1 MSAQLP
7 TPRRSRLSRLQRSAT
22 TAVAGCGI
30 AAIAFTLVPSASA
43 HETGGSGSAA
53 HWAVKANDVPG
64 QAQAAAGA
72 GDSASED
79 VTASLQKTLRAL
91 APESP
96 TRHSERL
103 ASERAAEELPSQQA
117 EAERAAAEEAAA
129 SRAAERETLARAEE
143 AAAAEA
149 AAAEAAAAEVTAAPE
164 APAEPAP
171 AAPAAPTY
179 TDDLDG
185 WIREALDIM
194 AEHGIPGSYDGLYRN
209 IMRESSGDPNAINDW
224 DINWIN
230 GTPSIG
236 LLQVIQPTF
245 DAYHV
250 EGTPYSLYDPV
261 ANIVAAANY
270 AWDRYGS
277 IDNVNGPY

>member
-1 MSAQLP
+1 MTAQLP
-7 TPRRSRLSRLQRSAT
+7 TPRRSRFSRLQKSAT
-22 TAVAGCGI
+22 TAVAGCGM
-30 AAIAFTLVPSASA
+30 AAIAFTLVPTASA
-43 HETGGSGSAA
+43 HESAA
-53 HWAVKANDVPG
+53 ADSADRSVAWVLKANDVPG
-64 QAQAAAGA
+64 QQRYDGGAAEADG
-72 GDSASED
+72 SAPQD
-79 VTASLQKTLRAL
+79 VAESLQKTLRAL

-96 TRHSERL
+96 SRQAERV
-103 ASERAAEELPSQQA
+103 AAEQAVQAAQELAAQQA
-117 EAERAAAEEAAA
+117 EAERVAAEQAA
-129 SRAAERETLARAEE
+129 SRAAEREAL
-143 AAAAEA
+143 AAAET
-149 AAAEAAAAEVTAAPE
+149 AAAEVTAAPE
-164 APAEPAP
+164 APAPAAEPV
-171 AAPAAPTY
+171 APAAPTY

>member
-1 MSAQLP
+1 MSASLP
-7 TPRRSRLSRLQRSAT
+7 APRRSRLSRLQRSAT

-43 HETGGSGSAA
+43 HETGAAGSAA

-64 QAQAAAGA
+64 QAQPAAEADAAA
-72 GDSASED
+72 SQD
-79 VTASLQKTLRAL
+79 VAASLQKTLRAL
-91 APESP
+91 APESH

-103 ASERAAEELPSQQA
+103 AAQQAAEELAAQQA

-129 SRAAERETLARAEE
+129 SRAAERETLAQ
-143 AAAAEA
+143 AEA
-149 AAAEAAAAEVTAAPE
+149 AAEAEAAAAEVTAAPE
-164 APAEPAP
+164 APAPAETAP

-250 EGTPYSLYDPV
+250 EGTAYSLYDPV